1 MELSWYR
8 RINGLRREEW
18 NSRKSVIEGAR
29 QRFRPILMTSVTTI
43 LGLFPASLATGI
55 GSDVQRPLATVIVY
69 GLMFSTL
76 ISMFLLPAFYYLVE
90 NNVLNKKK
98 NDEKEYTI

>member
-1 MELSWYR
+1 MEL
-8 RINGLRREEW
+8 
-18 NSRKSVIEGAR
+18 RKSVIEGAR

-69 GLMFSTL
+69 GLMFFNTCFHVSA
-76 ISMFLLPAFYYLVE
+76 SGFLLFG
-90 NNVLNKKK
+90 
-98 NDEKEYTI
+98 